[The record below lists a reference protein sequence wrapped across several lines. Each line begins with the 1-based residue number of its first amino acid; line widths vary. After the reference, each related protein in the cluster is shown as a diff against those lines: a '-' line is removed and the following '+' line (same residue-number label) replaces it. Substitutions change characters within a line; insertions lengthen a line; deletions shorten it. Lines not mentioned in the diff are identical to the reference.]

1 VKLEGLRVVDLSLYL
16 PGPQLTLMLADHG
29 AVVIKVEPPGG
40 DPGRQI
46 GLGEDGVSVFFRNL
60 NRGKRSL
67 CLDLKQAAART
78 VLQDLVASADV
89 FVEAFRPGVA
99 ARLGCDYASLAAR
112 NPGLVYVSISA
123 FGQDGPYRDLP
134 AHDMAC
140 EAYAGLVSIGENR
153 EEGGPMNPPVPAA
166 DFAAS
171 SAALAGVLMALLRRE
186 RTGRGDRLDISMHD
200 CALGLTTNVLGA
212 VFVEKRQP
220 DAREERSWGGNAFYR
235 VYRTKDGRH
244 VVLGGAEL
252 KFVRNLLD
260 ALGRP
265 ELASLCERG
274 PGPHQLPLVEFLVAI
289 FATRARDEW
298 IEWFR
303 GRDVAFAPVLD
314 LREAFDDPHTRA
326 RGMRLV
332 DELGLEHLGV
342 PIRFAHEPGR
352 ADLRVPTLGE
362 HADTVL
368 RELGR
373 SENDIAALRRGG
385 ALG

>member
-16 PGPQLTLMLADHG
+16 PGPQLTLMFADHG
-29 AVVIKVEPPGG
+29 AEVIKVEPPGG

-67 CLDLKQAAART
+67 CLDLKRPAARQ
-78 VLQDLVASADV
+78 VLQDLAACADV

-99 ARLGCDYASLAAR
+99 ARLGCDYATLAAR
-112 NPGLVYVSISA
+112 NPRLVYVSISA

-140 EAYAGLVSIGENR
+140 EAYAGLLSIGEGR

-166 DFAAS
+166 DFAAA

-200 CALGLTTNVLGA
+200 CALGLTTNVLGS

-235 VYRTKDGRH
+235 VYRTRDGRH

-252 KFVRNLLD
+252 KFVRNLLTD
-260 ALGRP
+260 LGRP
-265 ELASLCERG
+265 DFVALCERG
-274 PGPHQLPLVEFLVAI
+274 PGPHQRPLVEFLAATL
-289 FATRARDEW
+289 ATRTRDEW
-298 IEWFR
+298 VEWFR
-303 GRDVAFAPVLD
+303 GRDVAFAPVLN

-326 RGMRLV
+326 RGMRLE
-332 DELGLEHLGV
+332 DAQGHEHLGI
-342 PIRFAHEPGR
+342 PIRFELEPGR
-352 ADLRVPTLGE
+352 AELRVPALGE
-362 HADTVL
+362 HAEAVL

-373 SENDIAALRRGG
+373 SADQIAALRRGG

>member
-1 VKLEGLRVVDLSLYL
+1 MKLEGLRVVDLSLYL

-29 AVVIKVEPPGG
+29 AEVIKVEPPGG

-67 CLDLKQAAART
+67 CLDLKRPDART

-112 NPGLVYVSISA
+112 NPRLVYVSITA

-140 EAYAGLVSIGENR
+140 EAYAGLVSIGEHR

-200 CALGLTTNVLGA
+200 CALGLTTNVLGS

-260 ALGRP
+260 AWGRP
-265 ELASLCERG
+265 ELAALCERG
-274 PGPHQLPLVEFLVAI
+274 PGAHQRPLVEFLAAT
-289 FATRARDEW
+289 FATRTRDEW
-298 IEWFR
+298 VEWFR

-326 RGMRLV
+326 RGMRLD
-332 DELGLEHLGV
+332 DEHGREHLGV
-342 PIRFAHEPGR
+342 PIRFADEPGR
-352 ADLRVPTLGE
+352 ADLRVPALGE
-362 HADTVL
+362 HADAVL

-373 SENDIAALRRGG
+373 SENEIAALRRGG

>member
-1 VKLEGLRVVDLSLYL
+1 MKLEGLRVVDLSLYL
-16 PGPQLTLMLADHG
+16 PGPQLTLSLADHG
-29 AVVIKVEPPGG
+29 ADVLKVEPPGG
-40 DPGRQI
+40 DPGRHI

-78 VLQDLVASADV
+78 VLQDLAAAADV
-89 FVEAFRPGVA
+89 VVEAFRPGVA
-99 ARLGCDYASLAAR
+99 ARLGCDYATLAAR
-112 NPGLVYVSISA
+112 NPRLVYVSISA

-140 EAYAGLVSIGENR
+140 EAYAGLLSIAEKR
-153 EEGGPMNPPVPAA
+153 TEGSPLNPPVPAA

-186 RTGRGDRLDISMHD
+186 RTGHGDRLDISMHD

-252 KFVRNLLD
+252 KFVRNLLGEW
-260 ALGRP
+260 GRP
-265 ELASLCERG
+265 ELAELCERG
-274 PGPHQLPLVEFLVAI
+274 PGPHQQPLVEFLAAT
-289 FATRARDEW
+289 FATRTRDEW
-298 IEWFR
+298 RDWFS

-326 RGMRLV
+326 RRMRLE
-332 DELGLEHLGV
+332 DERGHEHLGV
-342 PIRFAHEPGR
+342 PIRFEREPGR
-352 ADLRVPTLGE
+352 ADLRVPALGE
-362 HADTVL
+362 HADAVL

-373 SENDIAALRRGG
+373 SPDEIAALRRGG